1 MSIISIKILDI
12 TTRILLDLIKKLE
25 FQSEIQP
32 DIFLSAN
39 F

>member
-25 FQSEIQP
+25 FQSEI
-32 DIFLSAN
+32 
-39 F
+39 

>member
-25 FQSEIQP
+25 FQSEIQS